1 MLICSKIS
9 KGTHLVLTRRNDDE
23 QGFIEWRPDCL
34 ASLLRTLPSFPSA
47 FNRAGGG
54 WWVGGSELHLCPPP
68 APNLVHLNS
77 DLILPDGSHPVPWVL
92 ALSEMHPEL
101 TAASRPFLQLDSFT
115 KTVFLSLH
123 LLKENFIHHPTLRFP
138 RTIPV
143 LSNEYFSTSCF
154 LRHSLV
160 LLLRM

>member
-1 MLICSKIS
+1 MNKGSSNEDLIVSLPCSGLCLHS
-9 KGTHLVLTRRNDDE
+9 PLPSTE
-23 QGFIEWRPDCL
+23 QGV
-34 ASLLRTLPSFPSA
+34 
-47 FNRAGGG
+47 
-54 WWVGGSELHLCPPP
+54 VGESGVQNSTYAPPP